1 MVSCRESLSISSA
14 QIEHTEVSYREEMSV
29 LEWVEDDVESDSC
42 EIGSE
47 EECEV
52 TNDRTSV
59 PSRLSLR
66 SYLVDLLP
74 EDSR

>member
-1 MVSCRESLSISSA
+1 M
-14 QIEHTEVSYREEMSV
+14 
-29 LEWVEDDVESDSC
+29 LEWVEDDVASDSC

-47 EECEV
+47 EEWEV
-52 TNDRTSV
+52 TNDRTAV

-66 SYLVDLLP
+66 SYLVDRLP